1 MSHDTSA
8 ESTAARRAPAPSSTP
23 LERYS
28 ATASSSARVVIN
40 QYSTSFSLACR
51 MLDKQSQL
59 HIANVYALV
68 RLVDEVV
75 DGVAREAGLSDQ
87 ATAQALDRLEAETE
101 AALQS
106 GYSTNLIVHAFAC
119 TARGNNIDTELTRPF
134 FTSMRNDLS
143 ISSHD
148 EESLDQYIFGS
159 AEVVGLMCLRIF
171 RSAPDAPTG
180 HDAEV
185 ESAARRLGA
194 AFQKVNFL
202 RDLAVDTSELGRCYF
217 PGLDPSGFSNEHKNA
232 LVQEIRD
239 DLDAAARG
247 IAHLPPRAALAVSL
261 AHGLFTE
268 LNTQLERTNAADL
281 RLHRVS
287 VSSGRK
293 ARIAL
298 QTLLSHTFKRPRPMT
313 LPQHHES
320 QK

>member
-8 ESTAARRAPAPSSTP
+8 KSAAAGRASGASPTP

-40 QYSTSFSLACR
+40 KYSTSFSLACR
-51 MLDKQSQL
+51 MLDKKSQT

-68 RLVDEVV
+68 RLVDELV

-106 GYSTNLIVHAFAC
+106 GYSTNMIVHAFAC
-119 TARGNNIDTELTRPF
+119 TARHSNIDTELTRPF

-148 EESLDQYIFGS
+148 AASLDQYIFGS

-171 RSAPDAPTG
+171 RSAPNSPTG

-202 RDLAVDTSELGRCYF
+202 RDLAVDTSDLGRCYF
-217 PGLDPSGFSNEHKNA
+217 PGLDPSGFSDRHKNE
-232 LVQEIRD
+232 LVQEIRA

-247 IAHLPPRAALAVSL
+247 IPYLPPRAALAVSL
-261 AHGLFTE
+261 AHRLFAE
-268 LNTQLERTNAADL
+268 LNTQLEHANAAEL
-281 RLHRVS
+281 LLHRVS

-293 ARIAL
+293 ARIAV
-298 QTLLSHTFKRPRPMT
+298 QTLLSHSFKRPRPMSR
-313 LPQHHES
+313 PERHES

>member
-1 MSHDTSA
+1 M
-8 ESTAARRAPAPSSTP
+8 
-23 LERYS
+23 ERYS
-28 ATASSSARVVIN
+28 ATASSSARVVIKK
-40 QYSTSFSLACR
+40 YSTSFSLACR
-51 MLDKQSQL
+51 MLDKQSRT
-59 HIANVYALV
+59 HIENVYALV

-101 AALQS
+101 AALRS
-106 GYSTNLIVHAFAC
+106 GYSTNMIVHAFAC
-119 TARGNNIDTELTRPF
+119 TARLSNIGTDLTRPF

-143 ISSHD
+143 ISNHD
-148 EESLDQYIFGS
+148 EASLDQYIFGS

-171 RSAPDAPTG
+171 RCAPDSPTG
-180 HDAEV
+180 HEAEA

-217 PGLDPSGFSNEHKNA
+217 PGLDPSGFSDDHKNE
-232 LVQEIRD
+232 LVREIRE

-247 IAHLPPRAALAVSL
+247 IAHLPPRAALAVIL
-261 AHGLFTE
+261 AHRLFAE
-268 LNTQLERTNAADL
+268 LNRQLERTTAAEL

-293 ARIAL
+293 ATIAL
-298 QTLLSHTFKRPRPMT
+298 QTLLPYAFKRPRPMT
-313 LPQHHES
+313 RPQHEES